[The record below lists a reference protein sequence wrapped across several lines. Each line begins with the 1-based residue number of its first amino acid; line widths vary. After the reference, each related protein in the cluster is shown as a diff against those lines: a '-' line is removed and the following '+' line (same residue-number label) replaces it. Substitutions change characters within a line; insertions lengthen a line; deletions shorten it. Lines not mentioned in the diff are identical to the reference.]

1 MRRAQSYEAL
11 EKLEQAL
18 EGMHMEYIVKYHRTG
33 PFICFIDYKKA
44 LQLDP
49 SQTAAREAVMVSI
62 YIQ

>member
-18 EGMHMEYIVKYHRTG
+18 EGTCMHMEYIVKYHTTI
-33 PFICFIDYKKA
+33 ICFLDYKKA
-44 LQLDP
+44 LELDP

>member
-18 EGMHMEYIVKYHRTG
+18 EGMHMEYIVKYHTTV
-33 PFICFIDYKKA
+33 ICFVDYKKA
-44 LQLDP
+44 LELDS
-49 SQTAAREAVMVSI
+49 SQTTAREAVMVSI